1 VGGWVWLPTCDLGV
15 FAFISLVAKK
25 PKECHDRRWPGPLI
39 RGGTALN
46 HMRKRGQIQFQNFVA
61 TWLSRIRDR
70 PHIFLGLGQ
79 FGTILTVVSDNH
91 VLFGWSRR
99 IVLKME

>member
-1 VGGWVWLPTCDLGV
+1 
-15 FAFISLVAKK
+15 VARSK
-25 PKECHDRRWPGPLI
+25 I